1 MVRERTLK
9 VVLVVVGLLFTAGI
23 YPAVGGLLD
32 PAHSDSGDTMMMDL
46 YFALGV
52 FLLIAVRI
60 HLRTGALLRLQPGR
74 VLLTPR

>member
-32 PAHSDSGDTMMMDL
+32 PAHSDSGDTMMMS
-46 YFALGV
+46 
-52 FLLIAVRI
+52 
-60 HLRTGALLRLQPGR
+60 
-74 VLLTPR
+74 

>member
-1 MVRERTLK
+1 
-9 VVLVVVGLLFTAGI
+9 
-23 YPAVGGLLD
+23 
-32 PAHSDSGDTMMMDL
+32 MMMNL